1 MYVYYVNI
9 KVGDFSYIV
18 LSRYGGS
25 EWENWEDRFLN
36 WGPTNA
42 IPPESGEAE
51 NTRTQTDNEYLTH
64 CKLGV
69 RASYWYE

>member
-9 KVGDFSYIV
+9 KVSDFSYII

-51 NTRTQTDNEYLTH
+51 NTRT
-64 CKLGV
+64 
-69 RASYWYE
+69 